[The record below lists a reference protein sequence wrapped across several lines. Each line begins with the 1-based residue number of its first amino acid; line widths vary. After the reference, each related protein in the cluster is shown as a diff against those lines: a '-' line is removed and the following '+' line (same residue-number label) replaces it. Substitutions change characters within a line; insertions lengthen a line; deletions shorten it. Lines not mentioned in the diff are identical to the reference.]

1 MGELTRKDA
10 EKLLGTV
17 LDIGESML
25 ICGGEVSR
33 VEDTMQRICTSYG
46 VARVDPFV
54 ITSSIVI
61 TLQLTDGDAVTQ
73 TRRINRSAT
82 DFTGLEELNEL
93 SRYLCSH
100 TPPVDEIAAIY
111 KESIQQKEQTKRAAK
126 MLFGYLIAACAFA
139 IFFGGNMWDGCA
151 AALIAVAIWFLD
163 LYFRKI
169 VPSQMMYLLFAAFI
183 MGTLAMSFKF
193 TGLPFHADKI
203 MIGDIMLLI
212 PGLLMTNAVRDIFS
226 GDTISGMLRLCES
239 LLMAGMIAAGTV
251 AAIFLMGGIKG

>member
-46 VARVDPFV
+46 VARVNPFV

-82 DFTGLEELNEL
+82 DFMGLEELNEL

-151 AALIAVAIWFLD
+151 AALIAG
-163 LYFRKI
+163 R
-169 VPSQMMYLLFAAFI
+169 
-183 MGTLAMSFKF
+183 
-193 TGLPFHADKI
+193 GLPRRQEH
-203 MIGDIMLLI
+203 
-212 PGLLMTNAVRDIFS
+212 
-226 GDTISGMLRLCES
+226 
-239 LLMAGMIAAGTV
+239 
-251 AAIFLMGGIKG
+251 